1 MKGPTNSNKWVDEP
15 LNLSPTLLIVD
26 DDESN
31 LESLQGVFAREGY
44 QILVAPGGREAL
56 ELVRRER
63 IDVVLTDLMMPEMDG
78 LDLLRS
84 VKTVSPE
91 TEVILMTAYGT
102 VARAVEAMKEGAY
115 DFVTKPFKKIQI
127 IKGVRR
133 AMEKQVLL
141 LENRNLRSL
150 LETSSKERIII
161 GNSYVMRKQLDM
173 LRQVANSEA
182 NVLLLGESGT
192 GKELFA
198 RQLHRWS
205 RRADEVFIPFNCA
218 ALPRELAEAE
228 LFGHEKGAFTGAH
241 KERPG
246 LFREAHGGTL
256 FLDEVGEL
264 DPALQSKLLRVLQ
277 EREVRPVGG
286 SRPVE
291 VDVRIVA
298 ASNSDLEEMVREG
311 TFREDLYYRLNVITM
326 KMPSLRERIDESHLP
341 GEPRTTVVAV
351 AEVLWAGHADEH
363 AAWTGLAD
371 RAANAARHF
380 QRAGGYL
387 ERCDAEGARFVFG
400 MWGEDGPPAHLIGA
414 LWQWVKEAGGC
425 AALARGECVCGIG
438 HLPVETRW
446 TVGGAPL
453 RRAARMAAAARSYAA
468 GVVVEDSIAAEVVDG
483 WRFRRLAWWDFEGSR
498 FLLHEITGPE
508 DGVAGGVADDL
519 RRWEFAWEAFWN
531 GDWLTAENGFAALA
545 RERDDAA
552 ARIFAL
558 RSQSARRGAAA
569 P

>member
-326 KMPSLRERIDESHLP
+326 KMPSLRERIDDVPLLADYFLRKYAEKNRRRIDGIARGAMEALMAHAWPGNVRELENVIERAVVLTKGELIEEGDLP
-341 GEPRTTVVAV
+341 DQLFGEPM
-351 AEVLWAGHADEH
+351 G
-363 AAWTGLAD
+363 
-371 RAANAARHF
+371 
-380 QRAGGYL
+380 
-387 ERCDAEGARFVFG
+387 
-400 MWGEDGPPAHLIGA
+400 
-414 LWQWVKEAGGC
+414 
-425 AALARGECVCGIG
+425 
-438 HLPVETRW
+438 
-446 TVGGAPL
+446 
-453 RRAARMAAAARSYAA
+453 
-468 GVVVEDSIAAEVVDG
+468 
-483 WRFRRLAWWDFEGSR
+483 EGSITLPMGTSMEEMEKTMLNQTLKLTR
-498 FLLHEITGPE
+498 GNKKLAAQLLGIS
-508 DGVAGGVADDL
+508 L
-519 RRWEFAWEAFWN
+519 R
-531 GDWLTAENGFAALA
+531 TVY
-545 RERDDAA
+545 
-552 ARIFAL
+552 RIL
-558 RSQSARRGAAA
+558 DRQQSQEE
-569 P
+569 

>member
-1 MKGPTNSNKWVDEP
+1 VKGPTNSNKWVDEP

-326 KMPSLRERIDESHLP
+326 KMPSLRERIDDVPLLADYFLRKYAEKNRRRIDGIARGAMEALMAHAWPGNVRELENVIERAVVLTKGELIEEGDLP
-341 GEPRTTVVAV
+341 DQLFGEPM
-351 AEVLWAGHADEH
+351 G
-363 AAWTGLAD
+363 
-371 RAANAARHF
+371 
-380 QRAGGYL
+380 
-387 ERCDAEGARFVFG
+387 
-400 MWGEDGPPAHLIGA
+400 
-414 LWQWVKEAGGC
+414 
-425 AALARGECVCGIG
+425 
-438 HLPVETRW
+438 
-446 TVGGAPL
+446 
-453 RRAARMAAAARSYAA
+453 
-468 GVVVEDSIAAEVVDG
+468 
-483 WRFRRLAWWDFEGSR
+483 EGSITLPMGTSMEEMEKTMLNQTLKLTR
-498 FLLHEITGPE
+498 GNKKLAAQLLGIS
-508 DGVAGGVADDL
+508 L
-519 RRWEFAWEAFWN
+519 R
-531 GDWLTAENGFAALA
+531 TVY
-545 RERDDAA
+545 
-552 ARIFAL
+552 RIL
-558 RSQSARRGAAA
+558 DRQQSQEE
-569 P
+569 

>member
-1 MKGPTNSNKWVDEP
+1 
-15 LNLSPTLLIVD
+15 
-26 DDESN
+26 
-31 LESLQGVFAREGY
+31 
-44 QILVAPGGREAL
+44 
-56 ELVRRER
+56 
-63 IDVVLTDLMMPEMDG
+63 
-78 LDLLRS
+78 
-84 VKTVSPE
+84 
-91 TEVILMTAYGT
+91 
-102 VARAVEAMKEGAY
+102 MKEGAY

-326 KMPSLRERIDESHLP
+326 KMPSLRERIDDVPLLADYFLRKYAEKNRRRIDGIARGAMEALMAHAWPGNVRELENVIERAVVLTKGELIEEGDLP
-341 GEPRTTVVAV
+341 DQLFGEPM
-351 AEVLWAGHADEH
+351 G
-363 AAWTGLAD
+363 
-371 RAANAARHF
+371 
-380 QRAGGYL
+380 
-387 ERCDAEGARFVFG
+387 
-400 MWGEDGPPAHLIGA
+400 
-414 LWQWVKEAGGC
+414 
-425 AALARGECVCGIG
+425 
-438 HLPVETRW
+438 
-446 TVGGAPL
+446 
-453 RRAARMAAAARSYAA
+453 
-468 GVVVEDSIAAEVVDG
+468 
-483 WRFRRLAWWDFEGSR
+483 EGSITLPMGTSMEEMEKTMLNQTLKLTR
-498 FLLHEITGPE
+498 GNKKLAAQLLGIS
-508 DGVAGGVADDL
+508 L
-519 RRWEFAWEAFWN
+519 R
-531 GDWLTAENGFAALA
+531 TVY
-545 RERDDAA
+545 
-552 ARIFAL
+552 RIL
-558 RSQSARRGAAA
+558 DRQQSQEE
-569 P
+569 